1 MNSYLRQFVTQTLS
15 LVFGTLMLVGFF
27 AFITIPYS
35 LGGHPGD
42 EISSQAPTPV
52 PTQTADTE
60 PQDEALQ
67 NQPLAVRL

>member
-1 MNSYLRQFVTQTLS
+1 MNPYLRQFVTQTLS
-15 LVFGTLMLVGFF
+15 IVFGTLMLAGFF

-42 EISSQAPTPV
+42 EISSQAPKPV
-52 PTQTADTE
+52 PTQVAVTP

-67 NQPLAVRL
+67 SSPLAVRL